1 VVVTDAMT
9 EAGGTTITLIMT
21 KVERQIAMVV
31 EDTVKE
37 DMDVVVEAEES
48 SVITIK
54 NLDIIHRTVE
64 AS

>member
-1 VVVTDAMT
+1 VVVTEAMG

-21 KVERQIAMVV
+21 KVERQIAMMV

-37 DMDVVVEAEES
+37 DMDVVVEVEES

-54 NLDIIHRTVE
+54 NLDIIHLTVD